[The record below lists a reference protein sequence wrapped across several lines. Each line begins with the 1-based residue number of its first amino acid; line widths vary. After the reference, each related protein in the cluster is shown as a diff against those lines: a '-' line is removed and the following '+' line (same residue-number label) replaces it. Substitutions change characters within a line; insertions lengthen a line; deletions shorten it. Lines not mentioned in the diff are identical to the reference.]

1 MDANVLNKFK
11 VFYSKNDLIFLEGDE
26 ALSLFYILS
35 GKVVLSKRLDG
46 TKRILAVLGAGD
58 VFGELALTP
67 QAVRITNARA
77 TEDTFVIKLEDKIVY
92 ELMTQNSDFMMAVI
106 KAMGQ
111 RIVSLTNSLSPQNT
125 NEFDPIFKS
134 YMEKFLR
141 KKYGYG
147 LIDPQKLSFFT
158 DELYRF
164 ISSIEE
170 INKDNLLSIL
180 EELEENNIIEKMG
193 EVILIKELK
202 YFLP

>member
-92 ELMTQNSDFMMAVI
+92 ELMIQNSDFMMAVI

-111 RIVSLTNSLSPQNT
+111 RIVSTNSLSPQNT
-125 NEFDPIFKS
+125 NEFDPIFKA

-147 LIDPQKLSFFT
+147 HIDPQKLSFFT